1 MLQVKKDG
9 IDEYR
14 AEYNKMLER
23 KAAATQN
30 MVQEKYITIS
40 VSKKTVEEARAA
52 FTRIGTDM
60 ATNLARLSSAA
71 TELGNKERLRIL
83 KDFFRPD
90 EEWRMRLI

>member
-1 MLQVKKDG
+1 MLQAKKDG

-60 ATNLARLSSAA
+60 ANKFLQGFLLRV
-71 TELGNKERLRIL
+71 TELGNKERLRIFEGL
-83 KDFFRPD
+83 FSDR
-90 EEWRMRLI
+90 